1 MALSRRI
8 ARPLLASSIIAGGID
23 AVRHPERWAAEVA
36 RVTGPIAPH
45 LPALPDDPLTLVRA
59 NGAVQVGA
67 GALLA
72 TGRFRRMA
80 SVVLIGSLL
89 VAGLPVGGPPDDT
102 DRGERLVRL
111 LSHLGLLGGLLLTA
125 VDTEGE
131 PSLAWRARRRAA
143 RLEQVA
149 GIHH

>member
-8 ARPLLASSIIAGGID
+8 ARPLLASSIIAGGVD
-23 AVRHPERWAAEVA
+23 ALRHPDRWATELA
-36 RVTGPIAPH
+36 RVTGPIAPR
-45 LPALPDDPLTLVRA
+45 LPVLPDDPRTLVRA
-59 NGAVQVGA
+59 NGVVQVGA

-72 TGRFRRMA
+72 AGRLRRTA

-89 VAGLPVGGPPDDT
+89 VAGLPVRAPSDAA
-102 DRGERLVRL
+102 DRGERRVRL
-111 LSHLGLLGGLLLTA
+111 LSYLGLLGGLLLTA

-143 RLEQVA
+143 RVEQAV
-149 GIHH
+149 GVHH